1 MPSTSRCL
9 SIHWAYQIKW
19 VIHWMLCLKIGTW
32 IMIWLVVSTP
42 LKNNSQLGW
51 LFPIYGKIKHV
62 PNHQPDDGSWIL
74 IIFSPFC
81 NGQNLPGLSSAFSD
95 TPTNVAPVSD
105 VFCQRAILATLKK
118 LDTLN
123 LWRKRIMSRMQEKHD
138 IFHSFWGFPEKN
150 LWPLIVWSVW
160 FTTQRCPF
168 AGPIQD
174 PSASFSLRP
183 QPSSVLSRPLLLLL
197 FVGSVE
203 RSAEKTTAK
212 SLPILRNQPLGLP
225 SFNLGFWWGSRYT
238 FISAHEG
245 SQKHGY
251 HFHLQIVEQN

>member
-1 MPSTSRCL
+1 
-9 SIHWAYQIKW
+9 
-19 VIHWMLCLKIGTW
+19 
-32 IMIWLVVSTP
+32 
-42 LKNNSQLGW
+42 
-51 LFPIYGKIKHV
+51 
-62 PNHQPDDGSWIL
+62 
-74 IIFSPFC
+74 
-81 NGQNLPGLSSAFSD
+81 
-95 TPTNVAPVSD
+95 
-105 VFCQRAILATLKK
+105 
-118 LDTLN
+118 
-123 LWRKRIMSRMQEKHD
+123 MSRMQEKHD

-225 SFNLGFWWGSRYT
+225 SFNLGFW
-238 FISAHEG
+238 
-245 SQKHGY
+245 
-251 HFHLQIVEQN
+251 

>member
-1 MPSTSRCL
+1 MDHGFSSYFPHFAMARTCRDFLPHFQTHPQTWHRSRMCSAKGQFWQPSKSWTPWTCGENESCL
-9 SIHWAYQIKW
+9 ACRKNMIFFILSGDSQKRTCGHWLYG
-19 VIHWMLCLKIGTW
+19 LYGL
-32 IMIWLVVSTP
+32 
-42 LKNNSQLGW
+42 QL
-51 LFPIYGKIKHV
+51 
-62 PNHQPDDGSWIL
+62 
-74 IIFSPFC
+74 
-81 NGQNLPGLSSAFSD
+81 
-95 TPTNVAPVSD
+95 NVAHLLAP
-105 VFCQRAILATLKK
+105 FRIL
-118 LDTLN
+118 
-123 LWRKRIMSRMQEKHD
+123 QH
-138 IFHSFWGFPEKN
+138 P
-150 LWPLIVWSVW
+150 
-160 FTTQRCPF
+160 
-168 AGPIQD
+168 
-174 PSASFSLRP
+174 SFSLRP